1 MDSIKLPKLALG
13 IDFESAELLKHACH
27 LYAIE
32 HTFEFKTLKSE
43 KRRYTIACK
52 KEGCAWYLHATS
64 VEGTSIF
71 RVHSFRNE
79 HTCVGLNHHGHAQA
93 TATFLANKF
102 LEKLK
107 TQLDY
112 RPAQIVKDTKL
123 QLGIEITY
131 SMALR
136 VKEIGLAKINGTH
149 EDAYKALP
157 RYAED
162 ILHTNPNSIAIIECY
177 GEPPQRKFK
186 RIFVCYGAN
195 AMGFPH
201 CLPILGLDGTHLKSK
216 YQGILLAA
224 TSVDANGSLFP
235 LAYSVFTLWL

>member
-107 TQLDY
+107 T
-112 RPAQIVKDTKL
+112 
-123 QLGIEITY
+123 
-131 SMALR
+131 
-136 VKEIGLAKINGTH
+136 
-149 EDAYKALP
+149 
-157 RYAED
+157 
-162 ILHTNPNSIAIIECY
+162 
-177 GEPPQRKFK
+177 
-186 RIFVCYGAN
+186 
-195 AMGFPH
+195 
-201 CLPILGLDGTHLKSK
+201 
-216 YQGILLAA
+216 
-224 TSVDANGSLFP
+224 
-235 LAYSVFTLWL
+235 